1 MTAQE
6 STINDAVQALEEA
19 RSNLRAAVKCLRDHP
34 ERAQTESLMVAV
46 TAVESRLAQQF
57 SDERERESVL

>member
-6 STINDAVQALEEA
+6 STINDAVHALEEA

-34 ERAQTESLMVAV
+34 ECAETESLMAGV

-57 SDERERESVL
+57 SDERERQSIA